1 MLPKLVVNG
10 MFMRDFIT
18 AGTPCCALGIIE
30 DRKLQCGLVAL
41 RLNDVIPNEIL
52 DRGLGFGHQLLG
64 IDDND
69 VVYLGFEFY
78 GFKTYNVIINPNS
91 PVSQAVLN
99 MMIETGDYF
108 ILVINP
114 DNSVTAFCSEIG
126 GDTLIW
132 LKTYI
137 LRIKES
143 NTTAKEYEKTLS
155 SFERNPLHLGELINW
170 ICRYDTRY
178 IDINSNRLEL
188 NPVR

>member
-30 DRKLQCGLVAL
+30 DRKIQCGLVAL

-99 MMIETGDYF
+99 MLIETGDYF

-114 DNSVTAFCSEIG
+114 DNSVTAFRSEIG
-126 GDTLIW
+126 GDALIW

-137 LRIKES
+137 SRIKES
-143 NTTAKEYEKTLS
+143 NTTAVEYEKALS
-155 SFERNPLHLGELINW
+155 SFERNPQHPGELMNW
-170 ICRYDTRY
+170 VCRYDTRY

-188 NPVR
+188 NPAR